1 MIKVLLS
8 ARHLM
13 LKTRLDFMMLPTH
26 DLLRLDSIY
35 FYNPEK
41 FPNSLHYD
49 IFYEWWQFNKKV
61 DQLIPL
67 FEEKVEVFKEKL
79 EELIENFDEK
89 YLISPSEH
97 NNLGL
102 IFCAIVFFIFIYHF
116 ILKKQTRFVVFKL
129 KRLKLTQKQVGE
141 RVDQLFTGFNIS
153 LVLIVLYSLC
163 IQSLSYQTVMDSL
176 DPLFMIIILKIWVVC
191 GCVLLLLRTL
201 FQWFSVQT
209 DEALFFFV
217 HLANSYLL
225 PLITLVTN
233 LRVFVQSVLHLVFPG
248 KSIPPGIGSGSLSLG
263 IVFYLAC
270 FTFLQTHTTELFLD
284 VLVSGTPDMSNLF
297 LTNNDMIVGQNELL
311 DLMPLLD
318 ERFPD

>member
-1 MIKVLLS
+1 MIV
-8 ARHLM
+8 R
-13 LKTRLDFMMLPTH
+13 LKT
-26 DLLRLDSIY
+26 
-35 FYNPEK
+35 
-41 FPNSLHYD
+41 
-49 IFYEWWQFNKKV
+49 
-61 DQLIPL
+61 
-67 FEEKVEVFKEKL
+67 
-79 EELIENFDEK
+79 
-89 YLISPSEH
+89 
-97 NNLGL
+97 
-102 IFCAIVFFIFIYHF
+102 
-116 ILKKQTRFVVFKL
+116 
-129 KRLKLTQKQVGE
+129 
-141 RVDQLFTGFNIS
+141 
-153 LVLIVLYSLC
+153 
-163 IQSLSYQTVMDSL
+163 
-176 DPLFMIIILKIWVVC
+176 WVIC

-233 LRVFVQSVLHLVFPG
+233 LKVYVQVIVHLVFPG